1 MSGHVARVWGHT
13 VRWGP
18 ALPSLGAATRVCLA
32 VGLPLALL
40 LATGHLNWALYA
52 GFGGFAALYA
62 RYDDDARR
70 LWKQASAGATLL
82 TAMLLGTAVSVV
94 DAPVL
99 VEAMAI
105 ALVACGANLLST
117 GLRWAPPG
125 PIFAVFAAGA
135 CLSVP
140 ATAWSF
146 VAVLGVG
153 GGTVLWS
160 LLLAL
165 GIGAVRRGGVSVERL
180 RAAVPGWTSVP
191 LSGGRSL
198 LMGLAALVAG
208 VAAHLVLG
216 GHWYWASLAAIAA
229 VMGADAHSRVARGVQ
244 RFLGTA
250 VGVVL
255 AAGLFALELPAWAL
269 FVVVI
274 IIQGLVEL
282 IILRNYGVAMGLVTV
297 LALSMIHLSSPAGDA
312 KELVLDRL
320 AETGFGAVIGI
331 AMAVGLGMIVR
342 AKRRNAAA

>member
-1 MSGHVARVWGHT
+1 MSGHVARVWNHT
-13 VRWGP
+13 VTWGP

-32 VGLPLALL
+32 VGLPFALL
-40 LATGHLNWALYA
+40 LATGHLDRALYA

-70 LWKQASAGATLL
+70 LWQQASAGATLL
-82 TAMLLGTAVSVV
+82 AAMLLGTAASVI
-94 DAPVL
+94 DAPVF
-99 VEAMAI
+99 VK
-105 ALVACGANLLST
+105 ALALAFVAWGTNLISS

-140 ATAWSF
+140 ATTSSF
-146 VAVLGVG
+146 LAVLGVG
-153 GGTVLWS
+153 GATVLWS

-165 GIGAVRRGGVSVERL
+165 GIGVVRRGGVSAAQL
-180 RAAVPGWTSVP
+180 RAAAPGWDPLP

-198 LMGLAALVAG
+198 LMGLSALVAG
-208 VAAHLVLG
+208 LAAHAVLG

-255 AAGLFALELPAWAL
+255 AAGLFALQLPAWAL
-269 FVVVI
+269 LVVVI
-274 IIQGLVEL
+274 VIQGFVEL
-282 IILRNYGVAMGLVTV
+282 LILRNYGVAMGLVTV
-297 LALSMIHLSSPAGDA
+297 LALSMIHLASPAGNA

-320 AETGFGAVIGI
+320 AETGFGAIIGI
-331 AMAVGLGMIVR
+331 ALAVGLGTVVR
-342 AKRRNAAA
+342 ARRRREAK